1 MLEQSATIEQI
12 KNSIEKLKKDLKQTR
27 KSGMRKYHMV
37 PELIAQEHVFVFM
50 KKRNEYIFNRIK
62 KEKERAWQKLNDEEF
77 AKKYGWYSKKQSDQQ
92 IQKWAE
98 EAFPQYNLDVW
109 EIEYDIDF
117 LIKELQNV

>member
-1 MLEQSATIEQI
+1 MNTEKI
-12 KNSIEKLKKDLKQTR
+12 KEVLKKLKKDLKQAR

-37 PELIAQEHVFVFM
+37 PEIIPANEVYLYM
-50 KKRNEYIFNRIK
+50 KKRNEYIFDRIK